1 MKYHTQSL
9 LTLAAG
15 LGIVSA
21 LALTPASALQ
31 QPLQQQQQELPP
43 GHPPIELP
51 TGHPPINDG
60 RPAGH
65 PTLGGGHPGGAMQDG
80 PKYIEADPD
89 DVTTID
95 QIITAYYD
103 TVSGEPGAKRDWN
116 RFRSLFIPEARLIA
130 AQAAGPNQPCIVL
143 TTEQFINFN
152 ASYFERGGYVEQDIH
167 RIAERFG
174 NAAHVFSTYE
184 ARRAEADPEPYS
196 RGVNSM
202 QLVHDGTRWWIANV
216 MWDFER
222 PDNPIPQ
229 QYLATQTVNEEP

>member
-1 MKYHTQSL
+1 MKYHTRSL

-15 LGIVSA
+15 LGIVGA

-51 TGHPPINDG
+51 IGHPPINDG

-65 PTLGGGHPGGAMQDG
+65 PTLGGPAQPPQQQHAL
-80 PKYIEADPD
+80 ATVDPE
-89 DVTTID
+89 DVESID
-95 QIITAYYD
+95 AIVSAYYD
-103 TVSGEPGAKRDWN
+103 TVSGGPGEERNWA

-130 AQAAGPNQPCIVL
+130 AQPVNPEQPCVVL
-143 TTEQFINFN
+143 TVSQFVQYN
-152 ASYFERGGYVEQDIH
+152 ATYFERGGYVERDIH

-202 QLVHDGTRWWIANV
+202 QLVHDGTRWWIATV
-216 MWDFER
+216 MWDYER
-222 PDNPIPQ
+222 QDNPIPQ
-229 QYLATQTVNEEP
+229 EYLATQTIREEP